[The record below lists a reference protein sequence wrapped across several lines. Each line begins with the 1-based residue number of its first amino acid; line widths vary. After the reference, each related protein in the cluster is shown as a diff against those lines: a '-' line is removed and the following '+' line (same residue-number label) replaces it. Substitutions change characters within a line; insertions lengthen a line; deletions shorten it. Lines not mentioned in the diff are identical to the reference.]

1 VCSAR
6 GAGAPQQ
13 ERKTMKTLLFNLTF
27 YPSINHSQP
36 RSDGLFPPLVRP
48 GTGLRWPP
56 GYVGNRGRPAGLRH
70 GTRGSRAA
78 TCVPQ
83 GAWWG
88 RLSVQHS
95 SSELP
100 FETAAPFPDREE
112 SNGVAVQRRL
122 FPEIALR
129 SRSTRPLRPRFRR
142 PAGRVEWVERVERG
156 RTARRWRLRCCCQR
170 TRTVDCWPLAA
181 ICGDL
186 EGGTGSGPVSH
197 ERV

>member
-36 RSDGLFPPLVRP
+36 RSDGLFPPLARP

-122 FPEIALR
+122 FPHKSGNSVDEKYERTFTSLVSMR
-129 SRSTRPLRPRFRR
+129 GHR
-142 PAGRVEWVERVERG
+142 PAVAGTLQCG
-156 RTARRWRLRCCCQR
+156 SKSM
-170 TRTVDCWPLAA
+170 PLAL
-181 ICGDL
+181 IS
-186 EGGTGSGPVSH
+186 EV
-197 ERV
+197 